1 MWCDNPGWYTQTTD
15 WQSWLIY
22 TDNRQTILADIHRQ
36 HIVNPV
42 WYSPGANI
50 CGLTQSLWI
59 SARIASVAWYIF
71 LWISARVFCD
81 LWISPM
87 SVYMLYGTVVVNI
100 RIITVWSVNIN
111 KDCLSV
117 VCEYLSWLSVC
128 ARYILCEYQLG
139 LPSVIWQIL
148 CAFWGFWILAKRI
161 CLWHCTLSSEECL
174 QWCNTVA

>member
-1 MWCDNPGWYTQTTD
+1 MWQSWLIYTDYRLTILADIHRQQTDNPGWYTQTTYS
-15 WQSWLIY
+15 QSCLIFTRSEY
-22 TDNRQTILADIHRQ
+22 M
-36 HIVNPV
+36 
-42 WYSPGANI
+42 
-50 CGLTQSLWI
+50 SLWI

-71 LWISARVFCD
+71 QWISARVFCD

-148 CAFWGFWILAKRI
+148 CAFWGFWILAKSI